1 MQCCAS
7 IQNADLE
14 LRFRPCSSEHAC
26 SPEPLFNF
34 WRVIHPRS
42 ETGSKDDTSKVPADR
57 NSDPARV
64 SAETSPAEGDR
75 KFPTRSALTRLE
87 RAIEAQRA
95 QLLQAHGVLT
105 CLYEVLLY
113 AEGDD
118 AINYAQAAHAA
129 VRVINNSVEDLDSLH
144 IRPLIDEIVFKSGVR
159 VEDSSRNYWG

>member
-1 MQCCAS
+1 MA
-7 IQNADLE
+7 A
-14 LRFRPCSSEHAC
+14 
-26 SPEPLFNF
+26 
-34 WRVIHPRS
+34 
-42 ETGSKDDTSKVPADR
+42 KDDTSKVPPDR

-64 SAETSPAEGDR
+64 SAETPPAESDR
-75 KFPTRSALTRLE
+75 KFPSRSALTRLE
-87 RAIEAQRA
+87 RAIEAQRE

-129 VRVINNSVEDLDSLH
+129 ARLINKSVEDLDSLR

-159 VEDSSRNYWG
+159 VEDSAVSYWR